1 MLHLTASRP
10 ALPDEPSGS
19 LYILDNP
26 EDCLPREI
34 NWREALEPEPLYS
47 RDLADRP
54 MPGDDN
60 YFKDPMEPVFGD
72 IDEGAGN
79 GAGEEEPGGNGNGNG
94 EPVDPDAPG
103 GADNPHPDD
112 VGEPD
117 NPENPDNPANNPAAE
132 FFIDTGDSDPVFN
145 LWAGAAVC
153 AHGQNDKIENPISF
167 LRYKAEPTEGCYQ
180 IAAEDC
186 YLVIVA
192 AVKLVLKDGVDPG
205 SPDASESRLITVK
218 CSGLPTQEIACVL
231 GVVSY
236 AVFHNPVPLE
246 FGDYEAME
254 KHFYHEGPQWSR
266 EAKRILKMPQFE
278 GMRYAFYPKLKS
290 VLEPTKWEL
299 SDAPTESK
307 LWAGTATLE
316 EF

>member
-1 MLHLTASRP
+1 
-10 ALPDEPSGS
+10 
-19 LYILDNP
+19 
-26 EDCLPREI
+26 
-34 NWREALEPEPLYS
+34 
-47 RDLADRP
+47 

-132 FFIDTGDSDPVFN
+132 FFIDTGNKDPVFN

-153 AHGQNDKIENPISF
+153 AAAQNGWIVQNPTSDF
-167 LRYKAEPTEGCYQ
+167 AYKAEPTEGCLQ
-180 IAAEDC
+180 IYAENC
-186 YLVIVA
+186 MLAIVA

-205 SPDASESRLITVK
+205 SPNAIESRLITVK
-218 CSGLPTQEIACVL
+218 CSGFPDLKIECKL
-231 GVVSY
+231 GVVRY
-236 AVFHNPVPLE
+236 AVFSGVGTVVPLE
-246 FGDYEAME
+246 FGDFEGME
-254 KHFYHEGPQWSR
+254 KHFYHDGPQWSR
-266 EAKRILKMPQFE
+266 TAKRILKMPQFD
-278 GMRYAFYPKLKS
+278 GFRYAFYPKLKS